1 MAHLSYHQEVRER
14 EREGE
19 GGRGRQREGERE
31 RESFSLD
38 NAISVKGYFQL
49 YRFSP
54 AHSLFPLGLIYFTL
68 IN

>member
-1 MAHLSYHQEVRER
+1 MELELDER
-14 EREGE
+14 EMERKREKV
-19 GGRGRQREGERE
+19 GRQREGERE